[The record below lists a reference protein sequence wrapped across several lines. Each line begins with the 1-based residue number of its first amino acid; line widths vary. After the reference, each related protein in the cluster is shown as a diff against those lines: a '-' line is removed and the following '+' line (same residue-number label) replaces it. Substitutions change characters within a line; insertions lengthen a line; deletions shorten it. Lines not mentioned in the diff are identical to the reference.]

1 MDGGPNDLALAIDI
15 GGTKMAVG
23 LVTRRGDLV
32 DRESV
37 ATDRDKRAN
46 DLFDSL
52 AVIIRRQMQRAVERH
67 GSRIVTVGIGSA
79 GPIERDCVT
88 VSPVNIHAWRR
99 FPLHEAVV
107 DVVAESGE
115 KLPVYGDLDAKAF
128 ALAEGWLGAARGES
142 NFIGMVVSTGVGGG
156 VVIDGQLLD
165 GASGNAGHIGHV
177 IVAPDG
183 HRCGCGARGCLEAE
197 ASGTAIEAITGRSP
211 EDCVSAASSG
221 LDSLLLDD
229 ARIAVTSGGC
239 RKFGFPGATGKEV
252 QDCVEQYLSSAR
264 NLWPFVQRVSVTGP
278 FETMPRCVRLVDIP
292 GLNDPDPGR
301 DRVAREHLQQA
312 GLVWLVLSAKRAAT
326 GEIVRYLTESRLLT
340 RLQLPSPRHAHSM
353 RRENVPFSSK
363 RYKMLLHTCQS
374 CLSPMS
380 CYPR

>member
-1 MDGGPNDLALAIDI
+1 VDGDPNDLALAIDI

-128 ALAEGWLGAARGES
+128 ALAEVWLGAARGES

-165 GASGNAGHIGHV
+165 GASGNSGHIGHV

-197 ASGTAIEAITGRSP
+197 ASGTAIEAITGRPPTEPTYEIMQRTGRMVGLAVASTFNLFSLRLAVVGGSVALGFGP
-211 EDCVSAASSG
+211 TFFHAAQEVVDEQCR
-221 LDSLLLDD
+221 LDFTRG
-229 ARIAVTSGGC
+229 ARIVPARLGDRGPLVGAAAVGW
-239 RKFGFPGATGKEV
+239 R
-252 QDCVEQYLSSAR
+252 
-264 NLWPFVQRVSVTGP
+264 
-278 FETMPRCVRLVDIP
+278 
-292 GLNDPDPGR
+292 GLNR
-301 DRVAREHLQQA
+301 
-312 GLVWLVLSAKRAAT
+312 RALD
-326 GEIVRYLTESRLLT
+326 GVD
-340 RLQLPSPRHAHSM
+340 
-353 RRENVPFSSK
+353 
-363 RYKMLLHTCQS
+363 
-374 CLSPMS
+374 
-380 CYPR
+380 